1 MLHEFVTANRAE
13 LINRCRIKVAARPV
27 PPPTQAEIDHGVPM
41 FLDQLVT
48 ELRFGPS
55 PNPEITRTSI
65 QHGRDLLR
73 QGYTISQ
80 LVHGYGDVCQSV
92 TELAIQHQAGI
103 TASDFRALN
112 RCLDDAIAGSVT
124 EYANQRQ
131 TSIDLSAEQD
141 KERRSALA
149 HEVRVCLEATRLA
162 SDTVLSG
169 VVGIAGGTARLLDD
183 NLTRAQ
189 VLIER
194 LIAAL

>member
-1 MLHEFVTANRAE
+1 
-13 LINRCRIKVAARPV
+13 
-27 PPPTQAEIDHGVPM
+27 M

-55 PNPEITRTSI
+55 PNPEITTTSI
-65 QHGRDLLR
+65 EHGRDLLR

-92 TELAIQHQAGI
+92 TELAIQKHAGI
-103 TASDFRALN
+103 TAIDFRALN

-124 EYANQRQ
+124 EFANQKQ
-131 TSIDLSAEQD
+131 VSLDLTAELD
-141 KERRSALA
+141 SERLQMLA
-149 HEVRVCLEATRLA
+149 TEIRVCLEATRLA

-183 NLTRAQ
+183 NLARAQ
-189 VLIER
+189 ILVDR
-194 LIAAL
+194 LIAGLHRPPK